1 MVVVLD
7 ARKLEAVVVVV
18 LDAWKLEAVAAVLNM
33 DIEMAGGLLVG
44 GKRARGWTWGSVC

>member
-7 ARKLEAVVVVV
+7 TRKLEAVVVVV

-33 DIEMAGGLLVG
+33 DIEMAGGLMG
-44 GKRARGWTWGSVC
+44 GEEG